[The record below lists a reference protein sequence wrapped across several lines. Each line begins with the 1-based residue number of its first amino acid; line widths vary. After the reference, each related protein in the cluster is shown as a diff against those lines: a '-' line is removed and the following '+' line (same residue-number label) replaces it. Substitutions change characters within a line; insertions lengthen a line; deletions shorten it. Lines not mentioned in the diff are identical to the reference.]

1 MVKTI
6 NLKIRIRGDLVANHQ
21 MTLYEIKNDLINLW
35 SKDTAFQ
42 SDTLWFEMFKETLQK
57 NFGVKNTDY
66 LVYDNG
72 EFVPLGGNKS
82 NSKRIKLKQI
92 GQIKEGSIKNK
103 DFYINLFRKKGY
115 ENIDEIVTFVNDH
128 NEILGIFLIE
138 STEKWRDF
146 SKTSYYVE
154 LEKTV
159 SHLIQMVRKMG
170 LLISREKNFRQLF
183 STTELFNSTMD
194 SQVILDGII
203 QTIAEFYPS
212 FDTELL
218 LSQDYRE
225 LTKSYKLFNYKSE
238 RPSAVDAFVSGEMTI
253 EDAVDLSEKIINVP
267 IKGRQGIYGVLQIML
282 PLDYV
287 FTNSQRNFINM
298 LANTAG
304 SALENASLYDQTHKM
319 NDDLRL
325 VNEVSR
331 KLNSNMYFG
340 EMIAYLKQQLLTAF
354 RPSEIAFVFY
364 DDIEVHT
371 IMSRTSEFFI
381 TANGEQYIDYVSK
394 QLEAGK
400 ESVFDPSFSST
411 IKEEVHYESVI
422 AIPITNHEKMV
433 GFVVCLHEEQYRFS
447 FDSFKL
453 MQSLIGHSSLALAN
467 SMLREQLQ
475 ELADKDY
482 LTKLYARRYLDNIVM
497 KSIELDEGGV
507 LILLD
512 IDDFKLVND
521 NYGHG
526 IGDEVLKQISSYVL
540 MEIEGKGVAA
550 RWGGE
555 ELALYLPRATI
566 YEGSNFAKKLI
577 NEIPLLTN
585 PSVTI
590 SCGVS
595 GWKPNME
602 TTFKS
607 LFQYTDKALYTAK
620 ETGKNQV
627 IINKA

>member
-1 MVKTI
+1 MT
-6 NLKIRIRGDLVANHQ
+6 NHQ
-21 MTLYEIKNDLINLW
+21 ATLYEIKKDLIDLW

-42 SDTLWFEMFKETLQK
+42 SNTLWFEALKVTFHK
-57 NFGVKNTDY
+57 NFGVENTDY
-66 LVYDNG
+66 LSYKNG
-72 EFVPLGGNKS
+72 EFMPLGEENS
-82 NSKRIKLKQI
+82 NSKKIMLKQFEN
-92 GQIKEGSIKNK
+92 IKEGSIKNK
-103 DFYINLFRKKGY
+103 DLYINLFREKGY
-115 ENIDEIVTFVNDH
+115 EKIDEIIIFVNDED
-128 NEILGIFLIE
+128 EILGIFLIE
-138 STEKWRDF
+138 STEKWRNF
-146 SKTSYYVE
+146 SKTSSYID

-159 SHLIQMVRKMG
+159 SHLIQMVRRMG
-170 LLISREKNFRQLF
+170 LLISRENNFRQLF
-183 STTELFNSTMD
+183 NTTELFNSTMD

-203 QTIAEFYPS
+203 HTIADFYPS

-225 LTKSYKLFNYKSE
+225 LTKTYKLFNYKSE

-267 IKGRQGIYGVLQIML
+267 IKGRQGIYGILQIML
-282 PLDYV
+282 PLDYI
-287 FTNSQRNFINM
+287 FSSSQRNFINM

-304 SALENASLYDQTHKM
+304 SALENASLYDQAHRI
-319 NDDLRL
+319 NEDLRL

-364 DDIEVHT
+364 NDLEICKIT
-371 IMSRTSEFFI
+371 NMTSEFLL
-381 TANGEQYIDYVSK
+381 TANGKHYIDYTSQ
-394 QLEAGK
+394 QLIAGK

-411 IKEEVHYESVI
+411 LKEEVLYESVI
-422 AIPITNHEKMV
+422 AIPITNHEQVV
-433 GFVVCLHEEQYRFS
+433 GFVLALHEDEYYFS
-447 FDSFKL
+447 FENFKL

-482 LTKLYARRYLDNIVM
+482 LTKLYARRYFDKFVE
-497 KSIELDEGGV
+497 KSIELEEGGV
-507 LILLD
+507 LILID

-540 MEIEGKGVAA
+540 LEIAGKGIAA

-555 ELALYLPRATI
+555 EFAVYLPGI
-566 YEGSNFAKKLI
+566 DLHEGSYLAEKFVR
-577 NEIPLLTN
+577 EIPLRTN
-585 PSVTI
+585 PSVTL
-590 SCGVS
+590 SCGVNGCMS
-595 GWKPNME
+595 NPE
-602 TTFKS
+602 ATFKD

>member
-1 MVKTI
+1 
-6 NLKIRIRGDLVANHQ
+6 
-21 MTLYEIKNDLINLW
+21 MTLFEIKNDLINLW

-42 SDTLWFEMFKETLQK
+42 SDTLWFEAFKATFQK
-57 NFGVKNTDY
+57 NFGVENTDY
-66 LVYDNG
+66 LVYNNG
-72 EFVPLGGNKS
+72 EFMPLGEDKS
-82 NSKRIKLKQI
+82 NSKRIRLKQFEH
-92 GQIKEGSIKNK
+92 IKEGTIKNK
-103 DFYINLFRKKGY
+103 DFYINLLREKGY
-115 ENIDEIVTFVNDH
+115 ENIDEIVTFVNDD

-138 STEKWRDF
+138 STEKWRNF
-146 SKTSYYVE
+146 SKTSSYME

-159 SHLIQMVRKMG
+159 SHLIQMVRRMG
-170 LLISREKNFRQLF
+170 ILVSREKNFRQLF
-183 STTELFNSTMD
+183 NTTELFNSTMD
-194 SQVILDGII
+194 SQVILDGMIH
-203 QTIAEFYPS
+203 TIADFYPS

-253 EDAVDLSEKIINVP
+253 EDAVDISEKIINVP

-287 FTNSQRNFINM
+287 FSSSQRNFINM
-298 LANTAG
+298 LTNTAG
-304 SALENASLYDQTHKM
+304 SALENASLYDQSHKI
-319 NDDLRL
+319 NEDLRL

-364 DDIEVHT
+364 NDLEIYK
-371 IMSRTSEFFI
+371 ISNRTSEFFL
-381 TANGEQYIDYVSK
+381 TANGKRYIDYASK
-394 QLEAGK
+394 QLIAGK
-400 ESVFDPSFSST
+400 ESVFDPSFSGT
-411 IKEEVHYESVI
+411 FKEEVRYESVI
-422 AIPITNHEKMV
+422 AIPITNHEQVV
-433 GFVVCLHEEQYRFS
+433 GFVLCLHEDEYYFS
-447 FDSFKL
+447 FESFKL

-467 SMLREQLQ
+467 SMLRERLQ

-482 LTKLYARRYLDNIVM
+482 LTKLYARRYFDKFVE
-497 KSIELDEGGV
+497 KSIEIEEGGV

-540 MEIEGKGVAA
+540 LEIEGKGIAA

-555 ELALYLPRATI
+555 EFAIYLPGI
-566 YEGSNFAKKLI
+566 ELYEASNFAEKLVQ
-577 NEIPLLTN
+577 EIPLLTN
-585 PSVTI
+585 PSVTL
-590 SCGVS
+590 SCGVNGWIPNS
-595 GWKPNME
+595 G
-602 TTFKS
+602 TTLKDLFQNTDKS
-607 LFQYTDKALYTAK
+607 LYIAK
-620 ETGKNQV
+620 ETGKNKT